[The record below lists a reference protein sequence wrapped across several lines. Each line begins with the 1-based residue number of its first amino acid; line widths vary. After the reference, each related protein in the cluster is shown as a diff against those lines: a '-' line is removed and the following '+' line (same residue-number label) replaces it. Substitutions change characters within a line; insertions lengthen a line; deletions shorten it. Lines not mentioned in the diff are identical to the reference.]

1 MVVIDNQEK
10 MKAVVIIISSILLNL
25 SLMGQTGEYFNL
37 RDALANKEDV
47 KSLYLNYNFIE
58 INPITDSIGELSDLI
73 EFRIQPRWFE
83 FPKIEN
89 KKVVSEKIDDSK
101 DKAPHRIPNGLVMC
115 RNLRLL
121 DISNT
126 EVNELP
132 EDLEQLENLEILIL
146 NYAPIN
152 IETEIP
158 KISQL
163 KNLKEIQLAGI
174 EISESELTQLRQIEN
189 LKILAAY
196 EDFPDIREESV
207 DVQIHDTYIVF
218 TNEEQADRF
227 IRSMPFELGKRTKK
241 YKKGNR

>member
-1 MVVIDNQEK
+1 
-10 MKAVVIIISSILLNL
+10 
-25 SLMGQTGEYFNL
+25 MGQTNEYYNL
-37 RDALANKEDV
+37 REALSNKADV
-47 KSLYLNYNFIE
+47 KSLYLNYNFLE
-58 INPITDSIGELSDLI
+58 IKPITDSIGELNNLI

-101 DKAPHRIPNGLVMC
+101 DKSPHRIPNGLAKC
-115 RNLRLL
+115 RNLKLL

-126 EVNELP
+126 EVKELP
-132 EDLEQLENLEILIL
+132 EDLEQLEQLENLETLIL

-152 IETEIP
+152 AETEIP
-158 KISQL
+158 KILQL

-174 EISESELTQLRQIEN
+174 EISESELKQLNQIEN
-189 LKILAAY
+189 LKILVAY
-196 EDFPDIREESV
+196 EDFTDIREESV

-218 TNEEQADRF
+218 TNEDQADRF
-227 IRSMPFELGKRTKK
+227 IWSMPFELGKRAKK

>member
-1 MVVIDNQEK
+1 
-10 MKAVVIIISSILLNL
+10 
-25 SLMGQTGEYFNL
+25 MGQTNEYYNL
-37 RDALANKEDV
+37 SDALSNKEDV

-58 INPITDSIGELSDLI
+58 IKPITDSIGELINLT

-89 KKVVSEKIDDSK
+89 KKVVRDRIDDNK
-101 DKAPHRIPNGLVMC
+101 DKSPLKIPNGLIKC
-115 RNLRLL
+115 RNLKII

-132 EDLEQLENLEILIL
+132 ENLEQLENLEILIL
-146 NYAPIN
+146 NYTPISL
-152 IETEIP
+152 ETEIP
-158 KISQL
+158 KILQL
-163 KNLKEIQLAGI
+163 KNLKELQLAGI
-174 EISESELTQLRQIEN
+174 EISESELKQLNQIKN

-196 EDFPDIREESV
+196 EDFPDIRNEAV

-227 IRSMPFELGKRTKK
+227 IRSMPFELGKGAKK